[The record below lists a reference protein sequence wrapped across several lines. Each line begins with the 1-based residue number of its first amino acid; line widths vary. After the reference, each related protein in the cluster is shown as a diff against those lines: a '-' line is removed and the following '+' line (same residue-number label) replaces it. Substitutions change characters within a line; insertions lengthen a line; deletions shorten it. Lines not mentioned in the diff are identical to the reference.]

1 MAFYARQKTCDFL
14 LAFSTF
20 LILIYIGNRPAVLFQ
35 SSPFSYASNTMT
47 KIVPGDSS
55 LTSYK
60 SIREFSASIRDKEG
74 KLLKWKERKNLLKE
88 QVRSIKK
95 ADTLSEGGKAGLIV
109 LSVLVAIGLLA
120 LVAGLACNLSC
131 NGSEGAAALV
141 GIGGT
146 ALIIFLLFLVIK
158 GIKKNRKVSEKTPE
172 NRN

>member
-1 MAFYARQKTCDFL
+1 
-14 LAFSTF
+14 
-20 LILIYIGNRPAVLFQ
+20 
-35 SSPFSYASNTMT
+35 MT